1 MSLEM
6 VRSELH
12 YLLAQA
18 RRLIELSLLHQDVG
32 QKQTSVNV
40 IRVQLKHLPARDD
53 RLGIAPGLSETFP
66 LDIPSLHLALRGRS
80 PFATAGDDDGDHSD
94 PPSFHQTAHG
104 SFPGELDTDGRRA
117 TKRDPIRAPL

>member
-40 IRVQLKHLPARDD
+40 LRVQLKHLPAR
-53 RLGIAPGLSETFP
+53 E
-66 LDIPSLHLALRGRS
+66 
-80 PFATAGDDDGDHSD
+80 
-94 PPSFHQTAHG
+94 
-104 SFPGELDTDGRRA
+104 
-117 TKRDPIRAPL
+117 